1 MVLWLKPWES
11 RSLPGLPRTDNPQR
25 HDLNTPKNAASQKG
39 RGVFAR
45 GKKEDDALL
54 VFGEPSRGVI
64 AARLRQSSEDELMRV
79 VSSDGLAAM
88 NCKVNFS

>member
-1 MVLWLKPWES
+1 
-11 RSLPGLPRTDNPQR
+11 
-25 HDLNTPKNAASQKG
+25 
-39 RGVFAR
+39 
-45 GKKEDDALL
+45 